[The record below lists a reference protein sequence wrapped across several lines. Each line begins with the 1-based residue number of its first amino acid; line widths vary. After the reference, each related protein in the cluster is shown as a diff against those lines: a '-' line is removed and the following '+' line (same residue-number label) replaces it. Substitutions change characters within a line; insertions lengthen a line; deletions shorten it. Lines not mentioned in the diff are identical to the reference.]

1 MKIMLVLAKDNVYK
15 YEKTYFKKY
24 YAQITLL
31 TLESFI
37 DKEKYKA
44 NIVLVDEGAEKYD
57 ATSEKYKNESFDLI
71 CISSV
76 ISGSKRA
83 KEISKFWR
91 ERNAYTV
98 IGGHYATVL
107 KEEALEFFDT
117 VIVGAGEISFP
128 KFLEDFS
135 LGVPKREYFLRINED
150 YEYKPLNRKL
160 LTSQKY
166 FLRYGTIVANN
177 GCVNKCSYCSVT
189 SMFKGK
195 NNLRS
200 IDYVIDEIKRNKY
213 KEWIFYDPNILS
225 DKEYSIKLLNELKKL
240 KIKWSAAA
248 TINVGNDKD
257 MLELL
262 KESGCVGLV
271 IGLESFTQENL
282 NGVNKAFNN
291 VKEYKKLVKT
301 IQSYGISVL
310 ATIMIGMET
319 DTVESIRKIP
329 DIVEEI
335 GVDIPRY
342 SVLTPYPG
350 TPFFEQLEKEKRILT
365 KDWYYYDT
373 ETVVFEPKNMSY
385 EVLQKEFYK
394 LWMDSFTFKR
404 IFKRIKNSKNKGIK
418 FIAEIFFR
426 QHAMK
431 FKNYPIIKF

>member
-37 DKEKYKA
+37 DKEKYNA
-44 NIVLVDEGAEKYD
+44 DIVLVDEGAEKYD

-135 LGVPKREYFLRINED
+135 LGVPKREYFEKINDE

-177 GCVNKCSYCSVT
+177 GCINKCSYCSVT

-200 IDYVIDEIKRNKY
+200 INYVIDEIKRNKY

-350 TPFFEQLEKEKRILT
+350 TPFFEQLEKENRILT